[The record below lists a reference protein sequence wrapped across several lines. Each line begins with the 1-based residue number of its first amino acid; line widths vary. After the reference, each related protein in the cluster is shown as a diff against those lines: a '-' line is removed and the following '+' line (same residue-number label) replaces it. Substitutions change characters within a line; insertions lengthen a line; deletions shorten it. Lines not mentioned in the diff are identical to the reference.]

1 MIHLLGYYRRIF
13 TMSNFVYQL
22 SEDSDFLMHHGIK
35 GQKWGEQNGPPYPLN
50 PSKDYSK
57 AEQKANAKILVKE
70 YKKAKLKNMH
80 SIKAANEISKNK
92 IILENVNDLK
102 GSQDKIDRII
112 NKLDKIAEKHNKGSF
127 DYNHPIV
134 KELDQ
139 AQVEYN
145 KQLKKLA
152 NNIVGEYG
160 NIKVGSWKP
169 TLLSKRYKETISDR
183 VETALQ
189 IAADR
194 EFKTN
199 DIYDKL
205 DKAYEK
211 LGLDY

>member
-1 MIHLLGYYRRIF
+1 
-13 TMSNFVYQL
+13 
-22 SEDSDFLMHHGIK
+22 
-35 GQKWGEQNGPPYPLN
+35 
-50 PSKDYSK
+50 
-57 AEQKANAKILVKE
+57 
-70 YKKAKLKNMH
+70 MH
-80 SIKAANEISKNK
+80 SVKAANEISKNK
-92 IILENVNDLK
+92 IILDNVNDLK
-102 GSQDKIDRII
+102 ESQDKIDKSI
-112 NKLDKIAEKHNKGSF
+112 NKLYEIAEKHNEGSF
-127 DYNHPIV
+127 DYNHPVV

-169 TLLSKRYKETISDR
+169 TSLSKRYAETISDR
-183 VETALQ
+183 VELALQ

-199 DIYDKL
+199 DIYYKM